1 MIALSQFN
9 SLSKDE
15 AAGLL
20 APCVAIPAWGE
31 MLVSLRP
38 FASRHALLQA
48 ARKAMANWG
57 MGSCSAALS

>member
-48 ARKAMANWG
+48 ARKAWLTG
-57 MGSCSAALS
+57 ERTS

>member
-20 APCVAIPAWGE
+20 ALRGDPGLGRDAGELTTFRQPPCAAAG
-31 MLVSLRP
+31 RP
-38 FASRHALLQA
+38 
-48 ARKAMANWG
+48 
-57 MGSCSAALS
+57 

>member
-20 APCVAIPAWGE
+20 AP
-31 MLVSLRP
+31 
-38 FASRHALLQA
+38 
-48 ARKAMANWG
+48 
-57 MGSCSAALS
+57 

>member
-31 MLVSLRP
+31 DAGELATFRQPPCAAADRP
-38 FASRHALLQA
+38 
-48 ARKAMANWG
+48 G
-57 MGSCSAALS
+57 GDG

>member
-20 APCVAIPAWGE
+20 ASLSQEPARSIFDAQGFS
-31 MLVSLRP
+31 VTP
-38 FASRHALLQA
+38 
-48 ARKAMANWG
+48 
-57 MGSCSAALS
+57 

>member
-20 APCVAIPAWGE
+20 APCVAIPASGRDAGE
-31 MLVSLRP
+31 LATFRQPPCAAAGRP
-38 FASRHALLQA
+38 
-48 ARKAMANWG
+48 
-57 MGSCSAALS
+57 

>member
-48 ARKAMANWG
+48 AVRRWLTGERM
-57 MGSCSAALS
+57 S

>member
-31 MLVSLRP
+31 KLVSLRP
-38 FASRHALLQA
+38 FASRHALL
-48 ARKAMANWG
+48 
-57 MGSCSAALS
+57 

>member
-31 MLVSLRP
+31 TLVSLRP
-38 FASRHALLQA
+38 SPA
-48 ARKAMANWG
+48 AMRCCRPPGRRWLTG
-57 MGSCSAALS
+57 ERTS

>member
-31 MLVSLRP
+31 KLVSLRP

-48 ARKAMANWG
+48 
-57 MGSCSAALS
+57 

>member
-20 APCVAIPAWGE
+20 ALAWR
-31 MLVSLRP
+31 SRP
-38 FASRHALLQA
+38 G
-48 ARKAMANWG
+48 ARRW
-57 MGSCSAALS
+57 

>member
-31 MLVSLRP
+31 TLVSLRP
-38 FASRHALLQA
+38 FASRHALLQT
-48 ARKAMANWG
+48 AR
-57 MGSCSAALS
+57 

>member
-20 APCVAIPAWGE
+20 ALAWRSAWGE
-31 MLVSLRP
+31 TLVGLRRSP
-38 FASRHALLQA
+38 SRHV
-48 ARKAMANWG
+48 RCCRPPVG
-57 MGSCSAALS
+57 DG

>member
-9 SLSKDE
+9 SQSKDE

-38 FASRHALLQA
+38 FASRCCRPPVRRWLTGE
-48 ARKAMANWG
+48 RM
-57 MGSCSAALS
+57 S